1 MRTLSVLIS
10 YLLSLTEGA
19 SVGTAPQK
27 CPVQNGNL
35 LDIDLFVDSD
45 QECAGKCQ
53 RNEKCFFY
61 FFYTAPTMNRQPP
74 QCFLYETCDRLVEAA
89 QSDCYIGNSE
99 YFYCSL
105 SMFII
110 EGKENVIGVLAFVEK
125 EEECVISCS
134 KNEMCSF
141 YKVNTEQSLINGS

>member
-74 QCFLYETCDRLVEAA
+74 QCFLYETCDRHVESA
-89 QSDCYIGNSE
+89 QPDCYIS
-99 YFYCSL
+99 
-105 SMFII
+105 
-110 EGKENVIGVLAFVEK
+110 KENVVRVLAFVEK

-134 KNEMCSF
+134 ENDMCRF
-141 YKVNTEQSLINGS
+141 YKVE